1 MTHFLI
7 IAWFSRSKK
16 AAKHEA
22 AASALKSFVQ
32 FKDAC
37 EAQMTIRRKK
47 FMNLDF
53 TSDLTALDPQGKTK
67 YVLSVKNT
75 LDCFKELKLN

>member
-1 MTHFLI
+1 MPI
-7 IAWFSRSKK
+7 VSCRSKK

-53 TSDLTALDPQGKTK
+53 TSDLTALDPQGKNK
-67 YVLSVKNT
+67 KEGIFLGHFGKN
-75 LDCFKELKLN
+75 K